1 MAKRRRRA
9 KKKQGVSPIVSML
22 FGLAVGLSGAAAVY
36 MKDRKGPVVEGTSDP
51 TPASLQSALDDN
63 SEVAT
68 KIAPTEAAPTEEK
81 EVRRFTFY
89 DILPNFEMVTPDEE
103 PEPEAD
109 NTPKAIIEPGVYVL
123 QAGSFSTHVDA
134 DRRRAELALH
144 GIESHI
150 QRVKVNDRNYHRV
163 YIGPTDDLD
172 ELNMLRSRLRAAQIE
187 RPSEFHAIR
196 CRVAENHA
204 RGRSI
209 PPLLCRLL
217 HF

>member
-1 MAKRRRRA
+1 MAKRRRRS

-22 FGLAVGLSGAAAVY
+22 FGLAVGLSVAVAVY
-36 MKDRKGPVVEGTSDP
+36 VKDRRPDPAVGGPDTVGGPSGPNP
-51 TPASLQSALDDN
+51 TPASLQNALDDN
-63 SEVAT
+63 DE
-68 KIAPTEAAPTEEK
+68 IAAEAAPTEEK

-109 NTPKAIIEPGVYVL
+109 NTPKAIVEPGVYVL

-163 YIGPTDDLD
+163 YIGPTDNLD
-172 ELNMLRSRLRAAQIE
+172 ELNMLRSRLRAAQIDVL
-187 RPSEFHAIR
+187 RIR
-196 CRVAENHA
+196 L
-204 RGRSI
+204 GD
-209 PPLLCRLL
+209 
-217 HF
+217 